1 MKSQNQLAVFVLAAA
16 KAHEASYDKEAS
28 DAAVKAA
35 EEVAP
40 QQINRPM
47 VLASELMGRSITID
61 GKQQQVIKC
70 FKDGRFRTFGEFEG
84 VMKNVRRRGRGFV
97 YYSDAE
103 IAAEQPLNIS
113 AHIDFSKFQ
122 KLNIFQA
129 TCTVV
134 PVDYQMPVYL
144 LLQTSWN
151 DALDWANAQVAQ
163 TEGMNYAFDLTF
175 KPEGE
180 KLVCVTHQ
188 IHADSE
194 LAAAFKIGQV
204 FDDQF
209 GADFT
214 IERNVETYEFV
225 ESQEP
230 SE

>member
-16 KAHEASYDKEAS
+16 KAHEESFDKPAS
-28 DAAVKAA
+28 DAAVA
-35 EEVAP
+35 E
-40 QQINRPM
+40 
-47 VLASELMGRSITID
+47 
-61 GKQQQVIKC
+61 
-70 FKDGRFRTFGEFEG
+70 
-84 VMKNVRRRGRGFV
+84 
-97 YYSDAE
+97 AE
-103 IAAEQPLNIS
+103 KLPADDMAR
-113 AHIDFSKFQ
+113 HVDFSKFQ

-144 LLQTSWN
+144 LLQGSWN
-151 DALDWANAQVAQ
+151 DALDWANRQTAE
-163 TEGMNYAFDLTF
+163 TEGQNYAFDLTF

-180 KLVCVTHQ
+180 KAVSVTHQ

-209 GADFT
+209 GADFC

-225 ESQEP
+225 EVPESQA
-230 SE
+230 

>member
-16 KAHEASYDKEAS
+16 KAHEASFDKVGS
-28 DAAVKAA
+28 DAAATEA
-35 EEVAP
+35 EKLPAGDMARHV
-40 QQINRPM
+40 
-47 VLASELMGRSITID
+47 
-61 GKQQQVIKC
+61 
-70 FKDGRFRTFGEFEG
+70 
-84 VMKNVRRRGRGFV
+84 
-97 YYSDAE
+97 
-103 IAAEQPLNIS
+103 
-113 AHIDFSKFQ
+113 DFSKFQ

-151 DALDWANAQVAQ
+151 DALDWANAQVTQ